1 MRFLPTAA
9 RKIRPLTEL
18 VRLVR
23 RAQRR
28 GNTVVFTNGCFDLL
42 HAGHI
47 TLLERARRCGDLLI
61 VGLNSDRSVRHLKR
75 RGRPIL
81 PQRERA
87 RLLAALESVDYVTI
101 FHEPTPAQA
110 LSRLRPNV
118 LVKGADWKTGEIVGA
133 QEVRSWGGSVRRL
146 RFVAGRSTTRVLKK
160 IAPERCR

>member
-118 LVKGADWKTGEIVGA
+118 LVKGADWGADRIVGRA
-133 QEVRSWGGSVRRL
+133 MVERHGGRVVRVPL
-146 RFVAGRSTTRVLKK
+146 VKGRSTSTL
-160 IAPERCR
+160 IARIQRAR